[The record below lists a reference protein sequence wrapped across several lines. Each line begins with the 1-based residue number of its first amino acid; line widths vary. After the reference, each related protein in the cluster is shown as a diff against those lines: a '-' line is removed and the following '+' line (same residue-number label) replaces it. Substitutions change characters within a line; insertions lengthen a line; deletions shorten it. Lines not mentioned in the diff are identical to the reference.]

1 MQEIV
6 HVLFSFLLLYGQKNK
21 MNAHSQSHEEV
32 VEGQVGCASCI
43 QDEIFLI
50 LLLVSCPQ
58 Q

>member
-6 HVLFSFLLLYGQKNK
+6 HVLFSLLLLYGQKNK
-21 MNAHSQSHEEV
+21 MNAHSQSQEKV
-32 VEGQVGCASCI
+32 IEGQVGYVSWI
-43 QDEIFLI
+43 QDEVSLI